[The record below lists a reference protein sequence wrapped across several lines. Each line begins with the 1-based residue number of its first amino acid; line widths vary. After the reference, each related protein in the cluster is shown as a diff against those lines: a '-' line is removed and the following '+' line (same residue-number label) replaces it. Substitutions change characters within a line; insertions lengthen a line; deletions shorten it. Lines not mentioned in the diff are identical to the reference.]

1 MLANSWYLVSIVGR
15 LTELLI
21 ALADL
26 LDSSVRQGNSQKV
39 VDSIIYDVWRYIYTP
54 IIVI

>member
-26 LDSSVRQGNSQKV
+26 LDSSVGQGNSQKV
-39 VDSIIYDVWRYIYTP
+39 VDSIIYDVWRYIYTL